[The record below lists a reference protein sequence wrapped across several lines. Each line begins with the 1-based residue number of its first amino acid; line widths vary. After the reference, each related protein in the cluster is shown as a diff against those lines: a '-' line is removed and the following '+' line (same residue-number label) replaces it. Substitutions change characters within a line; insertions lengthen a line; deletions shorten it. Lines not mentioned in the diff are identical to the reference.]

1 MPLPQALSLN
11 GLEDNSSVEL
21 CVPSYKYKEVNI
33 TPTVTGLQEQ
43 WL

>member
-21 CVPSYKYKEVNI
+21 CVPSYKEVNI
-33 TPTVTGLQEQ
+33 TPTVTGLQVQ